1 MTLVGCVSVG
11 VDGNTFASLEGD
23 PILAQLI
30 EPPRLYKN
38 RARPIRPVLP
48 KAIRKISFRQILMIT
63 AFSKQRNF
71 SYRYPRVFVA
81 VGVLFYCRILLLNIG
96 EQPLAPW

>member
-1 MTLVGCVSVG
+1 MTLVGCVPVG

-38 RARPIRPVLP
+38 RAGPIRPVLP
-48 KAIRKISFRQILMIT
+48 KAIRKISFRQILIIT
-63 AFSKQRNF
+63 IFLSKEIFHIVFHKYLLRWVFFST
-71 SYRYPRVFVA
+71 
-81 VGVLFYCRILLLNIG
+81 VGYYCRI
-96 EQPLAPW
+96 